1 MRTERVLV
9 KGKPDFVGMSETMNG
24 HDAVSDMI
32 VIMSTIPPGLI
43 TTVMRYLVIRT
54 AAWNAVRE
62 CN

>member
-1 MRTERVLV
+1 
-9 KGKPDFVGMSETMNG
+9 MSETMNG